1 MSSRAGSRNVRF
13 PAVTLTSHPPAGY
26 PGDLEQ
32 QVRIAKFQ
40 LGEPGR
46 TVSGLGLGILFP
58 EVVHLLP
65 ARTSASHSTAQ
76 QEAEWPLSVTSCL
89 GMLLRAVTPAA
100 STTTGAREPPVHPL
114 QLAFRD
120 SAVASDREMS
130 VCSGR
135 LATLES
141 RNRVTSPYEVK
152 APQGQLC

>member
-1 MSSRAGSRNVRF
+1 MSSRTGRRDIRF
-13 PAVTLTSHPPAGY
+13 PAVTSTLHPPAGY

-46 TVSGLGLGILFP
+46 TVSGLGLGIFFP
-58 EVVHLLP
+58 EAGHLPP

-76 QEAEWPLSVTSCL
+76 QKVEWPLSVTSCL
-89 GMLLRAVTPAA
+89 GMRLRAVTPAA
-100 STTTGAREPPVHPL
+100 STTTGPREPPVHPL

-120 SAVASDREMS
+120 SAVARDREMS

-135 LATLES
+135 LAALES
-141 RNRVTSPYEVK
+141 RNRVTSSYEVK